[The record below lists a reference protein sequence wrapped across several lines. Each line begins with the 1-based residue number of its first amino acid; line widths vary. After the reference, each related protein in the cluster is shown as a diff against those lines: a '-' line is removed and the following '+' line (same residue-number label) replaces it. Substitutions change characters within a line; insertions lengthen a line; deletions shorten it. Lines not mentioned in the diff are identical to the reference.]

1 MNDQTIGFKVTFE
14 EKERLK
20 ALAEQNNL
28 RLSDY
33 IRQEL
38 LDESNKACHLHQAI
52 SLLLFY
58 NGCSL
63 EEASIGE
70 IDFIID
76 IFEEAMPKLNSK
88 QSSLLN
94 QLISILS
101 EVKIEVE
108 REGEHPLNI
117 ADSFH
122 ELWLNFL
129 NPALQE

>member
-1 MNDQTIGFKVTFE
+1 MTDQTIGFKVTFE

-20 ALAEQNNL
+20 ALAEQSNL

-58 NGCSL
+58 NDCPLVEESL
-63 EEASIGE
+63 EEIN
-70 IDFIID
+70 FIID
-76 IFEEAMPKLNSK
+76 VFEEAMPKLNSK

-94 QLISILS
+94 QLISILA
-101 EVKIEVE
+101 EAKLEIK
-108 REGEHPLNI
+108 RTGEYPFTL
-117 ADSFH
+117 DGLPH

-129 NPALQE
+129 NPALKE